1 MAEFSSFVITNKGQA
16 LMAKLIAH
24 QGTCNFTKI
33 RTSSRAYTD
42 AQLLS
47 LTSLAD
53 VKQTCDISSITR
65 VNNTSVRIQGAVNN
79 SSLSTG
85 YTVNTIGL
93 YANDPDEGEILYS
106 VARATTPGYM
116 PPFNGITS
124 SGIIFDFVVTVGN
137 AEQVTVTISPAAV
150 ATQADITVI
159 NAKISDIKGFI
170 GYTEDDI
177 YGVEVDFTNKV
188 FTRLGAAVGKTPGAD
203 FDGVNAFGGR
213 KRCIV
218 TDGGVVLAYYGETGY
233 VEGGK
238 LTQAITIGETTYA
251 IGTAVQVM
259 VEQPKFYYKVVPIK
273 LEKNANGKGFHMRKG
288 RYYVSDTMKEGFKLH
303 PAFICDG
310 KENDKIYL
318 SAYEACAF
326 DTSGGSYILND
337 GAFASAEDKL
347 SSIAAAKPISGN
359 GHTFTRGTGR
369 TMAANRGT
377 GWTQVSIQSISATML
392 LFLVEYAYLNTQNKL
407 GVGVTNKTDDGSTNM
422 AELTGAT
429 TNLGNASGSVTNENG
444 YNVPSY
450 RGEENWYG
458 NIYKWIDGI
467 NLKNNDGSVKIADH
481 SFADNSEASPYADAG
496 ITYAAANGYIKAFG
510 YNEEFDWLFI
520 TSEIGGDSSLP
531 VGDYY
536 YQDRQNTGWRVALLG
551 SSWTYGGYSGGF
563 YWLLSNGSSTSN
575 RYIGG
580 RLLYVPNR
588 AS

>member
-42 AQLLS
+42 AQLPS

-65 VNNTSVRIQGAVNN
+65 VNTTSVRIQGAVNN

-238 LTQAITIGETTYA
+238 LTQAITIGETTYPV
-251 IGTAVQVM
+251 GTAVQVM

-326 DTSGGSYILND
+326 DTSGSTYILDD

-359 GHTFTRGTGR
+359 GHTFTRATGR

-377 GWTQVSIQSISATML
+377 GWTQASIQSISATML
-392 LFLVEYAYLNTQNKL
+392 LFLVEYAYLNTQTKL
-407 GVGVTNKTDDGSTNM
+407 GAGVTNKASGSGNES
-422 AELTGAT
+422 ELTGAT

-458 NIYKWIDGI
+458 NIWKWIDGI
-467 NLKNNDGSVKIADH
+467 NIHNDNVSVYIADH
-481 SFADNSEASPYADAG
+481 SFADNTDATPYEDAG
-496 ITYAAANGYIKAFG
+496 INFSRTEGYIKAFG
-510 YNEEFDWLFI
+510 YNEPFDWLMM
-520 TSEIGGDSSLP
+520 TSEVGGDSSLP
-531 VGDYY
+531 VGDYFY
-536 YQDRQNTGWRVALLG
+536 TDAQNNGWRVAGLGGGWDSSGYAGGFCWYLDSSSG
-551 SSWTYGGYSGGF
+551 SSS
-563 YWLLSNGSSTSN
+563 